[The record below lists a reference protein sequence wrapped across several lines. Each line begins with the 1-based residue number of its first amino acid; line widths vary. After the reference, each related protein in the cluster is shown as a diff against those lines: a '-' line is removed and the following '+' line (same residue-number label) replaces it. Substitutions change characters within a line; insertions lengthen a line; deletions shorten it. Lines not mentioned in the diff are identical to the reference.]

1 MMKRDLWSTEA
12 LAALSEGNVRKA
24 RELSGLFYT
33 IEGIVVHG
41 RHLGRTLGFPTANI
55 ELDEGEQFI
64 AAFGV
69 YAVNI
74 KLDDRQLSGIGN
86 IGMRPTVN
94 GTSMTIEIHIFDFSE
109 DIYGKKL
116 TVQFI
121 DYLRPEK
128 KFSSLDDLVS
138 QIKLDIKTARSL
150 PT

>member
-12 LAALSEGNVRKA
+12 LTALSEGNVRKA

-33 IEGIVVHG
+33 IEGTVVHG
-41 RHLGRTLGFPTANI
+41 RHLGRTLGFPTANL
-55 ELDEGEQFI
+55 ELNEGEQFM

-69 YAVNI
+69 YAVHI
-74 KLDDRQLSGIGN
+74 KLDDQHLCGIGN

-109 DIYGKKL
+109 EIYGKKL

-121 DYLRPEK
+121 DYLKPEK

-138 QIKLDIKTARSL
+138 QIKLDIKTAQSL